1 MHVFN
6 RSTAQPSLTTEA
18 FEVIRWEQFQ
28 GADQLP
34 FNAMW
39 YSVAPGQSSPRD
51 QHPEVELSLVLAG
64 VAEVEAADGTITKV
78 EQGFGFLLG
87 SGESHIVHNSSPD
100 TPVVVFSAYWMPEG
114 DSESAEVGSGKGVE
128 S

>member
-6 RSTAQPSLTTEA
+6 RSTAQASTTGA
-18 FEVIRWEQFQ
+18 VEVVRWEQFQ

-34 FNAMW
+34 FGGMW

-51 QHPEVELSLVLAG
+51 CHPDIELSLVLAG
-64 VAEVEAADGTITKV
+64 TAEVEAADGTITAV
-78 EQGFGFLLG
+78 SQGSGFLLA

-100 TPVVVFSAYWMPEG
+100 TPVVVFSAYWMPDGETDNTG
-114 DSESAEVGSGKGVE
+114 VPEELGVGR
-128 S
+128 